1 MPSDSIKM
9 YMFYFEKKEK
19 EKINQI
25 SAKKPEQVTSN
36 PNTLTKFI
44 WFTSLNL
51 TIDILLSV
59 LLHSN
64 KRSQP
69 KVKYSNGL

>member
-1 MPSDSIKM
+1 M

-44 WFTSLNL
+44 
-51 TIDILLSV
+51 
-59 LLHSN
+59 
-64 KRSQP
+64 
-69 KVKYSNGL
+69 